1 MQSCWDKLS
10 VWVSVWPGHVF
21 CVSGDMDPGLFLPVS
36 PVRPPLCPLPCL
48 FSVKS
53 LRRRAVTVCAQE
65 TGQGGTAGSQ
75 SLVSS
80 CAREGRGEGAGR
92 EETVRTWSTGR
103 PSPSRAIS
111 GCWTCGA
118 GCGLAWAAQSCV
130 SAILTNHGART
141 IREIP
146 DNSAPVSR
154 EPPLLVANQLRSGT
168 RGHQAVCGVTSGLR
182 RPWSGCQCPSS
193 VGHRSCDFFVES
205 KVGSDLS
212 SLWHLVNF
220 SKT

>member
-1 MQSCWDKLS
+1 
-10 VWVSVWPGHVF
+10 
-21 CVSGDMDPGLFLPVS
+21 MDPGLFLPVS

-80 CAREGRGEGAGR
+80 CARAGGGGGQVER
-92 EETVRTWSTGR
+92 RQSGHCTGR

-182 RPWSGCQCPSS
+182 RP
-193 VGHRSCDFFVES
+193 
-205 KVGSDLS
+205 
-212 SLWHLVNF
+212 
-220 SKT
+220 